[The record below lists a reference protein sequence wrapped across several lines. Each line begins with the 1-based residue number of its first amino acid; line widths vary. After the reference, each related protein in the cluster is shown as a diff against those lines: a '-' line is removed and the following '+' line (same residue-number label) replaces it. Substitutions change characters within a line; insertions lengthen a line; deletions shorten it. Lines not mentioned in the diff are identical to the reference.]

1 MDIDLI
7 CSQTNY
13 TKEEAESKLL
23 EHGDSVKVI
32 RDYLGLKEK
41 KHVVLQPYAEINAF
55 MNLKNRPTV

>member
-13 TKEEAESKLL
+13 TKEEAERKLL
-23 EHGDSVKVI
+23 ELGDPIKVI
-32 RDYLGLKEK
+32 RDYLGIKDK
-41 KHVVLQPYAEINAF
+41 IVVLKPYAEINAF